1 MDKAW
6 MESHREAAGAY
17 LRKMERQLAAPD
29 IEIKT
34 RVLVAPNVAATL
46 NDLAISEDVSL
57 MVLAAHGES
66 GPGGFPCG
74 CVAHALL
81 EQGTASV
88 LMFQDVQHH
97 ASPAQARFRIR
108 AVRPLRHS
116 HFAAAG

>member
-1 MDKAW
+1 
-6 MESHREAAGAY
+6 MESNREAAEAY
-17 LRKMERQLAAPD
+17 LRKKERQLSAPD
-29 IEIKT
+29 LEIRT

-81 EQGTASV
+81 EQGATSI
-88 LMFQDVQHH
+88 LMFQDVQNR
-97 ASPAQARFRIR
+97 ASPALAGCEIR
-108 AVRPLRHS
+108 AVRPRRRS
-116 HFAAAG
+116 HFAAG